1 MKRAKDG
8 WVLVS
13 ERADA
18 TRSEQRFTA
27 QPKVYFEDGTATLLH
42 VHSAGT
48 KEEAQRKAQEELEKY
63 LSQHS

>member
-8 WVLVS
+8 WVLIS

-18 TRSEQRFTA
+18 PRVEQRFAA

-42 VHSAGT
+42 VHSAAS

-63 LSQHS
+63 LSQNS